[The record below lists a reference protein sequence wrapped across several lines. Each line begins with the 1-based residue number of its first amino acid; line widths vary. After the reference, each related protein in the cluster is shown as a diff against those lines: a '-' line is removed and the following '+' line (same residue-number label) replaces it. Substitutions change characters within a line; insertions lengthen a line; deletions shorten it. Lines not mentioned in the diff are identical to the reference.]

1 MRDYLTQTQKVEGYC
16 GTESENRKMKAL
28 ILASGEGQ
36 RFLPL
41 TEHTN
46 KGMLPVAGKPILE
59 HIVENSLQHD
69 ITDIV
74 FAIGVKK
81 KQVKDYF
88 RDVKV
93 YNIEG
98 EGKSKPILAM
108 LKATQ
113 S

>member
-1 MRDYLTQTQKVEGYC
+1 MRNYLAQTKKVEWYC

-36 RFLPL
+36 RLLPL

-59 HIVENSLQHD
+59 HIVENCLRHG

-74 FAIGVKK
+74 FAIGVKIA
-81 KQVKDYF
+81 
-88 RDVKV
+88 R
-93 YNIEG
+93 
-98 EGKSKPILAM
+98 
-108 LKATQ
+108 
-113 S
+113 